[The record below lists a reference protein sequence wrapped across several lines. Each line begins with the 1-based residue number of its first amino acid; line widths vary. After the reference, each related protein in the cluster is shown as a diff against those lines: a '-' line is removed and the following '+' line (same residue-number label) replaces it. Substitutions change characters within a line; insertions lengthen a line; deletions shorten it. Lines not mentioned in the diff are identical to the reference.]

1 MFSTSKLSQIM
12 EVTSKIKEHGQEL
25 MVQNK
30 EIEQLRTFQ
39 I

>member
-1 MFSTSKLSQIM
+1 MFSTSKPSQIM

-25 MVQNK
+25 MVQTK
-30 EIEQLRTFQ
+30 EIEQLWIFQ